1 MKKMKLIAL
10 VGALVVSVAAV
21 LGCTGQKT
29 NEVWP
34 EKWDA
39 EATAY
44 FNANVPPLKNLP
56 GKVYHFQVVKYEK
69 GKGEFFAN
77 SLYIDG
83 KLVENDL
90 PNASHKVGG
99 VSAGQLE
106 SVHIV
111 FTAEE
116 GYKVAT
122 KYALAGSIQ
131 KAVANTL
138 PVFFKDYL

>member
-1 MKKMKLIAL
+1 MKKMKLFAL
-10 VGALVVSVAAV
+10 VGALVVSVATV
-21 LGCTGQKT
+21 LGCTGQKS

-39 EATAY
+39 EASAY
-44 FNANVPPLKNLP
+44 FNANVPPLKSLP
-56 GKVYHFQVVKYEK
+56 GEVYHFQVTKYK
-69 GKGEFFAN
+69 SGNAEFFAN

-106 SVHIV
+106 GVHITY
-111 FTAEE
+111 TAEE

-122 KYALAGSIQ
+122 KYAMDTTIH
-131 KAVANTL
+131 KAIANTL